1 MVVTATGNDTD
12 RPHPGASTVVMRTK
26 ELYWT
31 GLIVHGGSIIDV
43 EIKLPHTHTQY
54 SGQNLMRACK
64 RIFDARPR
72 P

>member
-43 EIKLPHTHTQY
+43 EIKLPHTHTLQ
-54 SGQNLMRACK
+54 QRPKFN
-64 RIFDARPR
+64 ARM
-72 P
+72 